1 MLQTPKANPY
11 CSFLCCCLG
20 KTYPKDVA
28 VVCNRLQKL
37 SVLTRNHVV
46 LNSEAEYSMKT
57 KIIRYTSSAAF
68 LVALFLSVAS
78 TQAIAKPTSKPST
91 VSVPE
96 GGAVP
101 MLVTTAGVL
110 GAAVV
115 LARRVAG
122 RRFVR

>member
-1 MLQTPKANPY
+1 
-11 CSFLCCCLG
+11 
-20 KTYPKDVA
+20 
-28 VVCNRLQKL
+28 
-37 SVLTRNHVV
+37 
-46 LNSEAEYSMKT
+46 MKT

-68 LVALFLSVAS
+68 LVALFLCVAS

-101 MLVTTAGVL
+101 MLTAGVL

>member
-1 MLQTPKANPY
+1 M
-11 CSFLCCCLG
+11 
-20 KTYPKDVA
+20 
-28 VVCNRLQKL
+28 
-37 SVLTRNHVV
+37 
-46 LNSEAEYSMKT
+46 YSMKT

-101 MLVTTAGVL
+101 MLVMTAGVL

>member
-1 MLQTPKANPY
+1 VPL
-11 CSFLCCCLG
+11 LLLEE
-20 KTYPKDVA
+20 TYPKNVA

-46 LNSEAEYSMKT
+46 VNSEAEYSMKT
-57 KIIRYTSSAAF
+57 KIIRYRGSAAF
-68 LVALFLSVAS
+68 LVTLFLSLAG

-91 VSVPE
+91 VSMPE

-110 GAAVV
+110 GAALG
-115 LARRVAG
+115 LARRVVG
-122 RRFVR
+122 RRLRS